1 MVDKSA
7 EAGRRDQDE
16 ASAAGGDRAGPRTGT
31 ERILAETLAG
41 VVHVEQVRV
50 DSHFFEDLGADS
62 LVMAH
67 FCARLRKRPDAPS
80 VSMKEIYR
88 HPTVRSL
95 AAALEEAAPAASAAS
110 ARAPAPSGSVRASS
124 APGAPGVNG
133 YTGADPSRAA
143 VPRPV
148 VGPPSGTPHYVLC
161 ATLQLAFFVAYS
173 FGAALVL
180 TKGVDWIAGASGL
193 VDTYLRAIAF
203 GSMTFAAVCVLP
215 IVAKWVLV
223 GRWRPRQIRIWSLSY
238 LRFWCVKTLIRSDP
252 LVFFHGSPLY
262 TLYLRAL
269 GAKIG
274 RRVTVL
280 SRRVPVCTDL
290 LTIGDDTVIRKDVL
304 FSCYRAES
312 GVIRTGPVTLGKDV
326 LVGEVT
332 VIDIDTVM
340 GDGTQ
345 LGHASS
351 LHAGQRVPDGEHWH
365 GSPAQPA
372 EVDYRAV
379 GPARCGTARRA
390 GYSLSQLLGAVLV
403 YVPLAVAGSVLL
415 FAAVPQFASLL
426 EPGPRALTTWSF
438 YSDALVTSAALFFG
452 AVVLGL
458 LFTVTVPRVLNRAV
472 RPDTVYP
479 LFGFRYGMHRTIG
492 FLTNRRFFKTLFGDS
507 SAIVHYLGGLGYRL
521 SHVEQTGSNFGTI
534 MKQDNPFLSA
544 VGRGTMVAD
553 GLSIINADFSSSSFC
568 VSRVTIGPH
577 NFVGNYVAYPSQG
590 RTGDNCL
597 LATKVM
603 VPVDGKV
610 REGVGLLGSP
620 SFEIPRSV
628 LRDSKFDH
636 LKDGETFRRRLAAKN
651 KHNVSTMALHLLV
664 RWVFFFW
671 VALVVSVA
679 ADLYD
684 ALGVSVIAL
693 ANILTLAFTVA
704 DMVLSE
710 RIATGFR
717 GLRPLYC
724 SIYERPF
731 WRHER
736 YWKVTSV
743 SEAIMV
749 FNGTPFKSVIWR
761 WLGVRVG
768 RRVFDDG
775 CYFPERSLVAVGDEC
790 VLNEGSRIQCHSQE
804 DGTFKSDHSALGAGC
819 TLGVGALVHYGV
831 TMGDE
836 AVLAPDSFLMKGEEM
851 PPGAHWAGNPARE
864 MPDVLPVPPAHRDAA
879 AAARTG

>member
-7 EAGRRDQDE
+7 GTFTHDQEE
-16 ASAAGGDRAGPRTGT
+16 ASTTGGDRAGPGTGT
-31 ERILAETLAG
+31 EGLLAETLAG
-41 VVHVEQVRV
+41 VVHTEQVSV
-50 DSHFFEDLGADS
+50 DSHFFDDLGADS

-88 HPTVRSL
+88 YPTVRSL
-95 AAALEEAAPAASAAS
+95 AAALDEAAPPAAS
-110 ARAPAPSGSVRASS
+110 ARAPSTADA
-124 APGAPGVNG
+124 AA
-133 YTGADPSRAA
+133 GADMDATPSRVRRSA
-143 VPRPV
+143 
-148 VGPPSGTPHYVLC
+148 VGPPSGTPRYVLC
-161 ATLQLAFFVAYS
+161 ATLQLMFFLAYS

-193 VDTYLRAIAF
+193 FDTYLRAVAF
-203 GSMTFAAVCVLP
+203 GAVAFAAVCLLP
-215 IVAKWVLV
+215 VVAKWALV
-223 GRWRPRQIRIWSLSY
+223 GRWRPRQIRIWSLAY
-238 LRFWCVKTLIRSDP
+238 FRFWCVKTLIRSDP

-269 GAKIG
+269 GARIG

-290 LTIGDDTVIRKDVL
+290 LTIGDDTVIRKDVF

-332 VIDIDTVM
+332 VIDIDTAM

-365 GSPAQPA
+365 GSPAQPT

-379 GPARCGTARRA
+379 GPARCGAARRA
-390 GYSLSQLLGAVLV
+390 GYSVSQLLGAVLV
-403 YVPLAVAGSVLL
+403 YVPLAVAGTVLL
-415 FAAVPQFASLL
+415 FAAVPQFSSLL
-426 EPGPRALTTWSF
+426 EPGPTALTTWAF
-438 YSDALVTSAALFFG
+438 YADALITSVALFFG

-458 LFTVTVPRVLNRAV
+458 LFTVTVPRVLNLAV

-479 LFGFRYGMHRTIG
+479 LFGFRYGMHRAIG
-492 FLTNRRFFKTLFGDS
+492 FLTNRRFYKTLFGDS
-507 SAIVHYLGGLGYRL
+507 SAIVQYLSGLGYRF
-521 SHVEQTGSNFGTI
+521 SDVEQTGSNFGTI

-568 VSRVTIGPH
+568 VSRATIGPH

-603 VPVDGKV
+603 VPVDGQV
-610 REGVGLLGSP
+610 RENVGLLGSP

-628 LRDSKFDH
+628 LRDSRFDH

-651 KHNVSTMALHLLV
+651 KHNVFTMALHLFA
-664 RWVFFFW
+664 RWIFFFW

-679 ADLYD
+679 ADLY
-684 ALGVSVIAL
+684 AVLGVSVIAL
-693 ANILTLAFTVA
+693 ANVLTLAFTVA
-704 DMVLSE
+704 DMVVSE

-743 SEAIMV
+743 TEAIMV

-761 WLGVRVG
+761 WLGVRIG

-775 CYFPERSLVAVGDEC
+775 CYFPERSLVAIGDEC

-804 DGTFKSDHSALGAGC
+804 DGTFKSDHSALEAGC

-831 TMGDE
+831 TMEEE

-851 PPGAHWAGNPARE
+851 PRRAHWAGNPARE
-864 MPDVLPVPPAHRDAA
+864 MPDELPAPPPHRDAG

>member
-50 DSHFFEDLGADS
+50 DSNFFEDLGADS

-95 AAALEEAAPAASAAS
+95 AAALEEAAPAAPAAS
-110 ARAPAPSGSVRASS
+110 AAAPAPS
-124 APGAPGVNG
+124 APGVNG

-143 VPRPV
+143 VPRPA

-203 GSMTFAAVCVLP
+203 GSMTFVAVCVLP

-290 LTIGDDTVIRKDVL
+290 LTIGDDTVIRKDVF

-312 GVIRTGPVTLGKDV
+312 GVIRSGPVTLGKDV

-426 EPGPRALTTWSF
+426 EPDPRALTTWSF
-438 YSDALVTSAALFFG
+438 YSDALVTSVALFFG

-651 KHNVSTMALHLLV
+651 KHNVSTMALHLLA

-731 WRHER
+731 WQHER

-804 DGTFKSDHSALGAGC
+804 DGTFKSDHSVLGAGC

-879 AAARTG
+879 TAARTG

>member
-7 EAGRRDQDE
+7 EVRGCDQDE
-16 ASAAGGDRAGPRTGT
+16 APATGGDRAGPGTGT

-41 VVHVEQVRV
+41 VVHADQVRV
-50 DSHFFEDLGADS
+50 DSHFFDDLGADS

-80 VSMKEIYR
+80 VSMREIYR

-95 AAALEEAAPAASAAS
+95 AAALDDAPPAATAAPETATG
-110 ARAPAPSGSVRASS
+110 PVRA
-124 APGAPGVNG
+124 
-133 YTGADPSRAA
+133 AA
-143 VPRPV
+143 PRPV
-148 VGPPSGTPHYVLC
+148 AGAPTGTPHYVLC
-161 ATLQLAFFVAYS
+161 AVLQLAFFMAYS

-180 TKGVDWIAGASGL
+180 TKGVDWIGGASGL

-203 GSMTFAAVCVLP
+203 GGVTFAAVCVLP
-215 IVAKWVLV
+215 VVAKWVLV
-223 GRWRPRQIRIWSLSY
+223 GRWRPRQIRIWSMDY
-238 LRFWCVKTLIRSDP
+238 VRFWCVKTLIRSDP

-269 GAKIG
+269 GARIG

-290 LTIGDDTVIRKDVL
+290 LTIGDDTVIRKDVF
-304 FSCYRAES
+304 FSGYRAES

-372 EVDYRAV
+372 DVDYRAV
-379 GPARCGTARRA
+379 GPASCGAARRA

-426 EPGPRALTTWSF
+426 EPGPTALTTWGF
-438 YSDALVTSAALFFG
+438 YADALVTSIALFFG

-458 LFTVTVPRVLNRAV
+458 LFTVTVPRVLNLAV

-534 MKQDNPFLSA
+534 MKQDNPFLSS

-553 GLSIINADFSSSSFC
+553 GLSIVNADFSSSSFC

-590 RTGDNCL
+590 RTGDDCL

-603 VPVDGKV
+603 VPVDGQV
-610 REGVGLLGSP
+610 RQGVGLLGSP

-651 KHNVSTMALHLLV
+651 RHNVFTMALHLLA

-671 VALVVSVA
+671 VALVVSIA
-679 ADLYD
+679 ADLYST
-684 ALGVSVIAL
+684 LGLSVIAL
-693 ANILTLAFTVA
+693 ANVLTLAFTVV

-736 YWKVTSV
+736 
-743 SEAIMV
+743 
-749 FNGTPFKSVIWR
+749 FKSVIWR

-775 CYFPERSLVAVGDEC
+775 CYFPERSLVAIGDEC

-819 TLGVGALVHYGV
+819 TVGVGALVHYGV
-831 TMGDE
+831 TMGDGT
-836 AVLAPDSFLMKGEEM
+836 VLAPDSFLMKGEEM
-851 PPGAHWAGNPARE
+851 PQGAHWAGNPARE
-864 MPDVLPVPPAHRDAA
+864 MPDELPVPPAHRVDA
-879 AAARTG
+879 AAARTRTG

>member
-7 EAGRRDQDE
+7 EVRGREDE
-16 ASAAGGDRAGPRTGT
+16 APTTGGDRAGPGTGT

-41 VVHVEQVRV
+41 VVHADQVRV
-50 DSHFFEDLGADS
+50 DSHFFDDLGADS

-95 AAALEEAAPAASAAS
+95 AAALDETPPAATATATAATT
-110 ARAPAPSGSVRASS
+110 AVPATASGPVQ
-124 APGAPGVNG
+124 
-133 YTGADPSRAA
+133 AA
-143 VPRPV
+143 VPRSV
-148 VGPPSGTPHYVLC
+148 AGPPTGTPHYVLC
-161 ATLQLAFFVAYS
+161 AVLQLAFFVAYS

-180 TKGVDWIAGASGL
+180 TKGLDWIAGASGL

-203 GSMTFAAVCVLP
+203 GGVAFAAVCVLP
-215 IVAKWVLV
+215 VVAKWVLV
-223 GRWRPRQIRIWSLSY
+223 GRWRPRQICIWSMDY

-290 LTIGDDTVIRKDVL
+290 LTIGDDTVIRKDVF
-304 FSCYRAES
+304 FSGYRAES

-372 EVDYRAV
+372 DVDYRAV
-379 GPARCGTARRA
+379 GPARCGAARRA
-390 GYSLSQLLGAVLV
+390 GYSVSQLLGAVLV

-415 FAAVPQFASLL
+415 FAAVPQFASLV
-426 EPGPRALTTWSF
+426 EPGPTALTTWGF
-438 YSDALVTSAALFFG
+438 YADALVTSIALFFG

-458 LFTVTVPRVLNRAV
+458 LFTVTVPRVLNLAV

-534 MKQDNPFLSA
+534 MKQDNPFLSS

-636 LKDGETFRRRLAAKN
+636 LKDGETFRRSLAAKN
-651 KHNVSTMALHLLV
+651 KHNVSTMALHLLA

-679 ADLYD
+679 ADLY
-684 ALGVSVIAL
+684 AVLGLSVIAL
-693 ANILTLAFTVA
+693 ANVLTLAFTVV

-749 FNGTPFKSVIWR
+749 FNGTPFKSAIWR

-775 CYFPERSLVAVGDEC
+775 CYFPERSLVAIGDEC

-831 TMGDE
+831 TMGDGT
-836 AVLAPDSFLMKGEEM
+836 VLAPDSFLMKGEEM
-851 PPGAHWAGNPARE
+851 PRGAHWAGNPARE
-864 MPDVLPVPPAHRDAA
+864 MPDELPVPPAHREDADT
-879 AAARTG
+879 ARTRSG

>member
-7 EAGRRDQDE
+7 EASRRDQDD

-88 HPTVRSL
+88 NPTVRSL
-95 AAALEEAAPAASAAS
+95 AAALEEAAPAASAT
-110 ARAPAPSGSVRASS
+110 APAPSGSVRAPS
-124 APGAPGVNG
+124 ADGALGAPGVNG

-143 VPRPV
+143 VPRPA

-193 VDTYLRAIAF
+193 VDTYLRAITF
-203 GSMTFAAVCVLP
+203 GSMTFVAVCVLP

-290 LTIGDDTVIRKDVL
+290 LTIGEDTVIRKDVF

-312 GVIRTGPVTLGKDV
+312 GVIRTGPVTLGRDV

-426 EPGPRALTTWSF
+426 EPDPRALTTWSF
-438 YSDALVTSAALFFG
+438 YSDALVTSVALFFG

-651 KHNVSTMALHLLV
+651 KHNVSTMALHLLA

-743 SEAIMV
+743 SEAIMF

-836 AVLAPDSFLMKGEEM
+836 AVLAPDAFLMKGEEM

-879 AAARTG
+879 TAARTG